1 LKSNFNTL
9 KLESAQYIP
18 EELFKGMK
26 SGSSTAAGL
35 SPEKSFKQQKVEV
48 SFEQEGGS
56 GVALRYLTWTEG
68 LGWCCQKT
76 IRVEG
81 DQLDELHRAITV
93 ARHRVRR
100 QQAETGEA
108 TTPAQVIQF
117 PSLS

>member
-1 LKSNFNTL
+1 MS
-9 KLESAQYIP
+9 P

-26 SGSSTAAGL
+26 SGSNTAAGL
-35 SPEKSFKQQKVEV
+35 SPENAGRQQKVEV
-48 SFEQEGGS
+48 LFEQQEDGGC
-56 GVALRYLTWTEG
+56 VALKYLTWTDG

-93 ARHRVRR
+93 ARHRFHRKR
-100 QQAETGEA
+100 AEAGEA
-108 TTPAQVIQF
+108 TQPAQVIQL